1 VDPRADLY
9 SVGAVA
15 YFLLTGTRVFDGA
28 TVVEICSHHLHTPP
42 EPPSQ
47 RVDRSLA
54 ADLEAWV
61 LGCLEKKPSLRP
73 PSAAAAAEALSQ
85 CGPFDDWD
93 VERAREWWAG
103 RGRELIEA
111 GRARVEPSVATLS
124 MPVGRLDRS

>member
-47 RVDRSLA
+47 RIHRALA
-54 ADLEAWV
+54 KDLEVWV
-61 LGCLEKKPSLRP
+61 LNCLEKDPALRP
-73 PSAAAAAEALSQ
+73 RSATAAAAALQ
-85 CGPFDDWD
+85 RCGPYDDWD
-93 VERAREWWAG
+93 IERARAWWNG
-103 RGRELIEA
+103 RGRELVQA
-111 GRARVEPSVATLS
+111 GRARVEPSAATLS
-124 MPVGRLDRS
+124 MPVGRLEGR